1 MFSLDTSEGFEM
13 RYHSVLKVDA
23 ATVVVMV
30 ELENLIWE
38 HFLRFQIFSQLPKN
52 LFFIQV
58 FFPENNING
67 ICAP

>member
-13 RYHSVLKVDA
+13 RYHSVLEVDA

-38 HFLRFQIFSQLPKN
+38 HFLRFHIFSQLPKSF
-52 LFFIQV
+52 LFIK
-58 FFPENNING
+58 FFSQKIT
-67 ICAP
+67 